1 MTHQVAEHEPT
12 TVSDPAAGEG
22 SRAGIDLQWLNDRV
36 EYGLYQDCVHCGL
49 CTASCP
55 TYVMTGD
62 ENDSPRG
69 RIYLMR
75 AVVDGRAAVTEKVR
89 HHLGLCLDCRACET
103 ACPSGVQYGKLVEP
117 FKVAMEISADGDDRP
132 PLLLRILLRHLFPYA
147 NRLKWALIP
156 ARIGMKT
163 GLIPVARSLGL
174 TKLLPKTLQRMEEML
189 PPSMPL
195 LPPAPLPEKLAPV
208 GAKRA
213 TVALFTGCVTDAMSP
228 ETNAATARVLQH
240 NGCEVH
246 VVRGQACCGAVSYHS
261 GDESGAKSFMRTN
274 LNAFDLSKFDAVI
287 VNAAGCG
294 AMLKDYAHLMH
305 HDPEAA
311 RAAAF
316 TARVKDVSEFL
327 VELGPVKPANR
338 IDTKLTY
345 HDACHLCHGQQIRN
359 QPRQLLGMI
368 DGVSVVPLD
377 ETEICCGAAG
387 TYNFAQPEMS
397 RQLGQRKAEYV
408 DATGAPVVAVANI
421 GCQMQIR
428 KYLAD
433 RGGSQE
439 VVHPIEL
446 LDKAYGPL
454 PGDSA

>member
-1 MTHQVAEHEPT
+1 MSVAEHEVHET
-12 TVSDPAAGEG
+12 TAATEPNG
-22 SRAGIDLQWLNDRV
+22 AGIDLKWLSDRV

-117 FKVAMEISADGDDRP
+117 FKVAMEQSADGDDRP
-132 PLLLRILLRHLFPYA
+132 PLLLRILLRHLFPYP
-147 NRLKWALIP
+147 NRLRLALIP
-156 ARIGMKT
+156 ARIGLNL
-163 GLIPVARSLGL
+163 GLVPIARSIGL
-174 TKLLPKTLQRMEEML
+174 TKLLPQTLQRMEEML
-189 PPSMPL
+189 PPKMPL
-195 LPPAPLPEKLAPV
+195 TAPPRLPETLPPV
-208 GAKRA
+208 GLKRA
-213 TVALFTGCVTDAMSP
+213 TVALFTGCVTDAMTP

-246 VVRGQACCGAVSYHS
+246 VLRGQACCGAVSYHS
-261 GDESGAKSFMRTN
+261 GDESGAKAFMRQN
-274 LNAFDLSKFDAVI
+274 LDAFDLSKYDAVI
-287 VNAAGCG
+287 NNAAGCG

-305 HDPEAA
+305 QDPEAA

-316 TARVKDVSEFL
+316 TAKVKDITEFL
-327 VELGPVKPANR
+327 VSLGPVKPSRSVNE
-338 IDTKLTY
+338 TLTY

-359 QPRQLLGMI
+359 QPRQLLGLI
-368 DGVSVVPLD
+368 EGLNVVPLE

-387 TYNFAQPEMS
+387 TYNFSQPEMS
-397 RQLGQRKAEYV
+397 RQLGQRKAEFV
-408 DATGAPVVAVANI
+408 EATGAAMVAVGNV

-433 RGGSQE
+433 RGGSHE
-439 VVHPIEL
+439 VVHPVDL
-446 LDKAYGPL
+446 LDRAYGPL
-454 PGDSA
+454 PGESA

>member
-1 MTHQVAEHEPT
+1 MTHSVAEHEPAKVT
-12 TVSDPAAGEG
+12 ETARG
-22 SRAGIDLQWLNDRV
+22 AGIDLKWLSDRV

-89 HHLGLCLDCRACET
+89 DHLGLCLDCRACES
-103 ACPSGVQYGKLVEP
+103 ACPSGVQYGKLIEP
-117 FKVAMEISADGDDRP
+117 FKIALENSADGDDRP

-147 NRLKWALIP
+147 NRMKLALMP
-156 ARIGMKT
+156 ARIGLKT
-163 GLIPVARSLGL
+163 GLIPIARSLGL

-195 LPPAPLPEKLAPV
+195 FPPAPLPEKLAPV
-208 GAKRA
+208 GTKRA
-213 TVALFTGCVTDAMSP
+213 TVALFTGCVTDAMTP
-228 ETNAATARVLQH
+228 ETNSATARVLQH

-261 GDESGAKSFMRTN
+261 GDEAGAKAFMRTN
-274 LNAFDLSKFDAVI
+274 MKAFDLSKYDAVI
-287 VNAAGCG
+287 INAAGCG
-294 AMLKDYAHLMH
+294 AMLKDYAHILH
-305 HDPEAA
+305 HDPDAA
-311 RAAAF
+311 QAAAF
-316 TARVKDVSEFL
+316 TAKVKDITEFL
-327 VELGPVKPANR
+327 VALGPVKPANR
-338 IDTKLTY
+338 IDSRLVY

-368 DGVSVVPLD
+368 DGLTLAPL
-377 ETEICCGAAG
+377 EESEICCGAAG
-387 TYNFAQPEMS
+387 TYNLTQPEMS
-397 RQLGQRKAEYV
+397 QKLGERKAEFV
-408 DATGAPVVAVANI
+408 DATGASVVAVANI

-428 KYLAD
+428 YYLER
-433 RGGSQE
+433 RGSSHE
-439 VVHPIEL
+439 VVHPVEM
-446 LDKAYGPL
+446 LDRAYGPL
-454 PGDSA
+454 PGQPS

>member
-1 MTHQVAEHEPT
+1 
-12 TVSDPAAGEG
+12 
-22 SRAGIDLQWLNDRV
+22 
-36 EYGLYQDCVHCGL
+36 
-49 CTASCP
+49 
-55 TYVMTGD
+55 
-62 ENDSPRG
+62 
-69 RIYLMR
+69 
-75 AVVDGRAAVTEKVR
+75 
-89 HHLGLCLDCRACET
+89 
-103 ACPSGVQYGKLVEP
+103 VEP
-117 FKVAMEISADGDDRP
+117 FKVAMEISADGDERP
-132 PLLLRILLRHLFPYA
+132 PLLLRVLLRHLFPYA

-156 ARIGMKT
+156 ARIASKT
-163 GLIPVARSLGL
+163 GMLSAARSLGL

-195 LPPAPLPEKLAPV
+195 LPPGPLPEMMPAA
-208 GAKRA
+208 GTKRA
-213 TVALFTGCVTDAMSP
+213 TVALFTGCVSEAVEP
-228 ETNAATARVLQH
+228 ETNAATARVLRH

-246 VVRGQACCGAVSYHS
+246 VVRGQGCCGAVSYHS
-261 GDESGAKSFMRTN
+261 GDELGAKAFMRGN
-274 LNAFDLSKFDAVI
+274 LAAFDLSKYDAVI

-305 HDPEAA
+305 HDPEASN
-311 RAAAF
+311 AAAF
-316 TARVKDVSEFL
+316 TAKVKDVSEFL

-338 IDTKLTY
+338 VEAKVTY

-397 RQLGQRKAEYV
+397 RRLGQRKAEYV
-408 DATGAPVVAVANI
+408 EATGAPVVAVGNI

-433 RGGSQE
+433 RGGSQQ
-439 VVHPIEL
+439 VVHPVDL